1 MHIRSVP
8 CYFILAPCSQ
18 VNREKPAKPTN
29 SILVLVDD
37 LAWQDTSVPFWK
49 AKTEWNERY
58 QMPAMEGTAADGILF
73 N

>member
-1 MHIRSVP
+1 
-8 CYFILAPCSQ
+8 

-29 SILVLVDD
+29 SILFLVDD